1 MSLPP
6 HVPIS
11 PRLLYTH
18 SASLAAESATR
29 SEIGLFAWAAAA
41 LLPVLLLPPPPADMT
56 DVARTLSVSAV
67 TAIIGYISTSLL
79 NLRAQR

>member
-1 MSLPP
+1 MW
-6 HVPIS
+6 
-11 PRLLYTH
+11 
-18 SASLAAESATR
+18 ASLAAESATR
-29 SEIGLFAWAAAA
+29 SLPCGPLPL

>member
-1 MSLPP
+1 MFLYRLGYYTRILPP
-6 HVPIS
+6 LRPNPPPAAKSVSS
-11 PRLLYTH
+11 P
-18 SASLAAESATR
+18 
-29 SEIGLFAWAAAA
+29 AA

>member
-1 MSLPP
+1 MFLYRLGYYTRILPP
-6 HVPIS
+6 LRPNPPPAAKSVSS
-11 PRLLYTH
+11 P
-18 SASLAAESATR
+18 
-29 SEIGLFAWAAAA
+29 GAAAA